1 MISILLASSSCWGSK
16 PYNENRYLILITNER
31 LADKLKRILREK
43 KISKEEFARKL
54 DEPLPYILEVL
65 KGRRSIQLPTLI
77 RMCKVLDVP
86 ILHFEDCIRKDDA
99 A

>member
-1 MISILLASSSCWGSK
+1 MTSK
-16 PYNENRYLILITNER
+16 KKRKKRKGPSPKKGITNER
-31 LADKLKRILREK
+31 LADHLKHILWKK

>member
-1 MISILLASSSCWGSK
+1 MTSK
-16 PYNENRYLILITNER
+16 KKRKKKKGPSPQKGITNER
-31 LADKLKRILREK
+31 LADKLKRILRVK

-77 RMCKVLDVP
+77 RMCKVLGVP

>member
-1 MISILLASSSCWGSK
+1 MTSK
-16 PYNENRYLILITNER
+16 KKRKKRKGPSPQKGITNER
-31 LADKLKRILREK
+31 LADNLKYILWKK

-86 ILHFEDCIRKDDA
+86 I
-99 A
+99 

>member
-1 MISILLASSSCWGSK
+1 MTSK
-16 PYNENRYLILITNER
+16 KKRKKRKGPSPQKWITNER
-31 LADKLKRILREK
+31 LADHLKHILWKK

>member
-1 MISILLASSSCWGSK
+1 MTLKKKRKKKKGPSPQKG
-16 PYNENRYLILITNER
+16 ITNER

>member
-1 MISILLASSSCWGSK
+1 MTSK
-16 PYNENRYLILITNER
+16 
-31 LADKLKRILREK
+31 KKRK
-43 KISKEEFARKL
+43 KRKGPRSKEEFARKL

>member
-1 MISILLASSSCWGSK
+1 M
-16 PYNENRYLILITNER
+16 
-31 LADKLKRILREK
+31 
-43 KISKEEFARKL
+43 SKEEFARKL

-77 RMCKVLDVP
+77 RMCKVLGVP

>member
-1 MISILLASSSCWGSK
+1 MTSK
-16 PYNENRYLILITNER
+16 KKRKKRKGQSPQKGITNER
-31 LADKLKRILREK
+31 LADHLKHILWKK

>member
-1 MISILLASSSCWGSK
+1 MTSK
-16 PYNENRYLILITNER
+16 KKRKKRKGPSPQKGITNER
-31 LADKLKRILREK
+31 LADNLKYILWKK

>member
-1 MISILLASSSCWGSK
+1 MTSK
-16 PYNENRYLILITNER
+16 KKRKKKKGPSPQKGITNER
-31 LADKLKRILREK
+31 LADHLKHILWKK

>member
-1 MISILLASSSCWGSK
+1 M
-16 PYNENRYLILITNER
+16 
-31 LADKLKRILREK
+31 
-43 KISKEEFARKL
+43 SKEEFARKL

>member
-1 MISILLASSSCWGSK
+1 MTSK
-16 PYNENRYLILITNER
+16 KKRKKRKGPSPQKGITNER
-31 LADKLKRILREK
+31 LADNLKYILWKK

-54 DEPLPYILEVL
+54 DAPLPYILEVL